1 MTRTFCYI
9 TGTRADFGLMQPT
22 LQAIAEKDG
31 LDVKVVVSGMHLS
44 ERFGHTVDEVRASG
58 LTIAA
63 EIPVPIDSDT
73 EAGMAL
79 CAGSFANAFATHL
92 SQNSYDGL
100 LLLGD
105 RWEMLAGAMA
115 GMLSGIPV
123 FHICGGER
131 SGTVD
136 DALRHAIS
144 KIAHVHLVATDD
156 ARERLVRMGEED
168 RRIHVVGTP
177 GLVGIPNFR
186 SPDRDAVAAEFGFDP
201 SKPIAI
207 MLFHPVVQ
215 DAAIAEE
222 QCDAILNVLADR
234 EIQTVC
240 LLPNADTGN
249 SAIRSSI
256 LWHAA
261 RNDALRPVPH
271 LARDGFWSLMAQS
284 DLMIGNSSAGIIEAA
299 SFGIPV
305 VNVGDR
311 QKDRLRNTNVFD
323 CEPAQSAVQAA
334 VDEVLS
340 RGRQPPGNVY
350 GDGLTDTRIA
360 TLLAE
365 FDFEDAALRRKSM
378 WY

>member
-1 MTRTFCYI
+1 MR
-9 TGTRADFGLMQPT
+9 PT
-22 LQAIAEKDG
+22 LQAITEKDG
-31 LDVKVVVSGMHLS
+31 LDVELVVSGMHLS
-44 ERFGHTVDEVRASG
+44 ERFGHTVDEVRSSG
-58 LTIAA
+58 LTIAS
-63 EIPVPIDSDT
+63 EIPVPIDTDT

-79 CAGSFANAFATHL
+79 CAGSFGNAFAKHL
-92 SQNSYDGL
+92 SQTSYDAL

-105 RWEMLAGAMA
+105 RWEMLAGAMT
-115 GMLSGIPV
+115 GMLAGIPV

-156 ARERLVRMGEED
+156 ARDRLVKMGEED

-177 GLVGIPNFR
+177 GLVGIPNFA
-186 SPDRDAVAAEFGFDP
+186 SSGRDAVAAEFGFDP
-201 SKPIAI
+201 DMRIAI

-215 DAAIAEE
+215 DAAIASG

-234 EIQTVC
+234 GIQTVC

-249 SAIRSSI
+249 SAIRASI
-256 LWHAA
+256 LRHAA
-261 RNDALRPVPH
+261 QNNALQAVPH
-271 LARDGFWSLMAQS
+271 LARDVFWSLMAQA

-311 QKDRLRNTNVFD
+311 QKDRLRNGNVLD
-323 CEPAQSAVQAA
+323 CEPRQSAVASA
-334 VDEVLS
+334 VDEALS
-340 RGRQPPGNVY
+340 RGRQAPANVY
-350 GDGLTDTRIA
+350 GDGLTDARIT
-360 TLLAE
+360 TLLAT
-365 FDFEDAALRRKSM
+365 FDFEDDDLRRKSM